1 MCTNAIKVPPKIAK
15 QNKIL
20 IVPNHL
26 VMKKLMIALAFV
38 GLASTTTAMAQE
50 SEVPAKKYS
59 VATNSFWANWFVS
72 AGVSGTSY
80 YTSQESGVSK
90 FPISNKRGTIGF
102 TAAVGKWFTPS
113 IGLRTKFDFLK
124 GKQVNTENNHPLYT
138 SVTAHEDVMFNLSN
152 MFCGYNEERVW
163 NAILYAGIGVAS
175 KLNDGKIAD
184 IYYTAG
190 WLNNFRVSKR
200 VQLFADLSIGATEG
214 SLDQG
219 PKDNWSSFQ
228 KNKHRHWDK
237 NVRLDL
243 GVTYN
248 LGKCNWDKV
257 PDVEGLMA
265 MNKEQMDALNQ
276 SLKEQQDENA
286 RLREMLSTTK
296 NQPVVENNTNTNGV
310 SSFVGTS
317 SSVFFNINSDKVASR
332 KDLVNVKE
340 LAEYAKANNAKIVVT
355 GYADSKTGSVAFNQ
369 KLSERRANTVA
380 NELVKMGVNR
390 DNIITEGKGGVMNLS
405 PFSYNRRATVKLQ

>member
-1 MCTNAIKVPPKIAK
+1 M
-15 QNKIL
+15 
-20 IVPNHL
+20 
-26 VMKKLMIALAFV
+26 
-38 GLASTTTAMAQE
+38 
-50 SEVPAKKYS
+50 
-59 VATNSFWANWFVS
+59 
-72 AGVSGTSY
+72 
-80 YTSQESGVSK
+80 SK

-175 KLNDGKIAD
+175 KLNDGKNAD

-296 NQPVVENNTNTNGV
+296 NQPVVENTNTNGV

>member
-90 FPISNKRGTIGF
+90 FPISNKRSTIGF

-163 NAILYAGIGVAS
+163 NAILYAGIGVAT
-175 KLNDGKIAD
+175 KLNDGKSAD

-237 NVRLDL
+237 NLRLDL

-355 GYADSKTGSVAFNQ
+355 GYADSKTGSVAYNQ

>member
-90 FPISNKRGTIGF
+90 FPISNKRSTIGF

-175 KLNDGKIAD
+175 KLNDGKSAD

-237 NVRLDL
+237 NLRLDL

>member
-90 FPISNKRGTIGF
+90 FPISNKRSTIGF

-163 NAILYAGIGVAS
+163 NAILYAGVGVAT
-175 KLNDGKIAD
+175 KLNDGKSAD

-237 NVRLDL
+237 NLRLDL

>member
-90 FPISNKRGTIGF
+90 FPISNKRSTIGF

-163 NAILYAGIGVAS
+163 NAILYAGIGVAT
-175 KLNDGKIAD
+175 KLNDGKSAD